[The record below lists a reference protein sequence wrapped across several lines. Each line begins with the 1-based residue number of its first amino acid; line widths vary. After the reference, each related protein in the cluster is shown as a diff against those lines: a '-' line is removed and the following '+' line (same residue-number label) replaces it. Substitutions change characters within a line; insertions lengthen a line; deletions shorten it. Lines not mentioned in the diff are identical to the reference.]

1 MASATPS
8 GLSERDRRRAET
20 LPAMVLLIA
29 LTAMAPL
36 SVDMFLPSMPT
47 MADKFGSR
55 ESTLQLAVTLFIV
68 CFAGSQLFYGPAS
81 DRYGRRPLLLAGLAL
96 FIVGSLVAL
105 SANSVEVLLLGRVLQ
120 GLGGGAGPAIGQA
133 IVLDV
138 YGRERAGRVIA
149 YMAIA
154 LPLAPAIAPII
165 GGVLHDAFGW
175 QAVFITLACLGV
187 ALAAAY
193 RALMPETNQRAA
205 GQSRGF
211 GGLAGEYRT
220 LLSNRTFST
229 YALIMGLMFGGQL
242 VFISTSSF
250 VLIDELGL
258 SPRAYGLSFAFVA
271 GGIMAGASVSAR
283 LVRRGSTHQAVLAGI
298 VTAASGSTV
307 LAVLAWSGAEHVAT
321 VLLPM
326 FIVALG
332 LGMTRAPAMASAL
345 VPFTAMAGLA
355 SATLG
360 FSQMVIASGYN
371 IAYSAFVDAGTVAL
385 ATGVFI
391 SIVASLLA
399 VLLLRPGQH
408 IEAPPA
414 TLATVVAGDPEVEPS

>member
-1 MASATPS
+1 
-8 GLSERDRRRAET
+8 
-20 LPAMVLLIA
+20 MVLLIA

-47 MADKFGSR
+47 MADEFGSR

-81 DRYGRRPLLLAGLAL
+81 DRYGRRPLLLMGLTL
-96 FIVGSLVAL
+96 FIIGSLVAL
-105 SANSVEVLLLGRVLQ
+105 SANSVWVLLLGRILQ
-120 GLGGGAGPAIGQA
+120 GLGGGAGPAVGQA

-175 QAVFITLACLGV
+175 HAVFVTLVCLGV
-187 ALAAAY
+187 ALATAY
-193 RALMPETNQRAA
+193 RTMLPETHRRAA

-211 GGLAGEYRT
+211 AGLAGEYRT
-220 LLSNRTFST
+220 LLSDRTFST

-242 VFISTSSF
+242 VFISSSSF

-271 GGIMAGASVSAR
+271 GGIMAGASLSAR
-283 LVRRGSTHQAVLAGI
+283 LVRRGSTHQAVLAGV
-298 VTAASGSTV
+298 VTASIGSLV

-326 FIVALG
+326 FVVALG
-332 LGMTRAPAMASAL
+332 LGMTRAPATASAL

-391 SIVASLLA
+391 SIAASLLV
-399 VLLLRPGQH
+399 VLLVRPDRY
-408 IEAPPA
+408 IEAPQPA
-414 TLATVVAGDPEVEPS
+414 LVSDPEIERRV